1 MRDKKSVE
9 GNFQLGGAGS
19 QGDKKERWI
28 RSLLT
33 VISTLLIVAIL
44 AFLYSPKDR
53 SAEGAETKRKIGA
66 VYMTMNNPF
75 FEILSSEIQAV
86 TEENGDLLIVRNP
99 ALNVEKQIEQIYELL
114 ELGIEALIVN
124 PVDFV
129 EIKPALEEA
138 KKRNVIVVVVD
149 TNVYDQELVDCTVV
163 SDNYAAGTLCGDY
176 LASQQ
181 SGARIVLL
189 EHSKAKSAVDRMQG
203 FEDALAGNGNYEIVG
218 RAECAG
224 QLELAMPAVREI
236 IETGM
241 VFDTIFALNDPAAL
255 GAMAALKE
263 AEMLEGVSVYAVDGA
278 PEAKAMIKEGYMTA
292 TAAQFPVEIGR
303 IAAEN
308 MYLKLNGQEC
318 PTEVLVPVSLI
329 SKENIDEF
337 EIDRWQ

>member
-1 MRDKKSVE
+1 MRDEKSV
-9 GNFQLGGAGS
+9 GGDFQL
-19 QGDKKERWI
+19 DKEGRHENRKERWI
-28 RSLLT
+28 RNLLT
-33 VISTLLIVAIL
+33 LISGLLVAAIL
-44 AFLYSPKDR
+44 VFLYSPKDH

-75 FEILSSEIQAV
+75 FEILSSEIQSV

-114 ELGIEALIVN
+114 ELGVEALIVN
-124 PVDFV
+124 PVDFI

-138 KKRNVIVVVVD
+138 KKRNVIVIVVD
-149 TNVYDQELVDCTVV
+149 TNVYDQELADCTVV
-163 SDNYAAGTLCGDY
+163 SDNYAAGTLCGNY
-176 LASQQ
+176 LISQR

-203 FEDALAGNGNYEIVG
+203 FEDILDGNEKYEIVG

-224 QLELAMPAVREI
+224 QLELAMPAVQKL
-236 IETGM
+236 IETG
-241 VFDTIFALNDPAAL
+241 VLFDTIFALNDPAAL

-263 AEMLEGVSVYAVDGA
+263 AGMLEGVSVYAVDGA
-278 PEAKAMIKEGYMTA
+278 PEAKALIKEGYMTA

-308 MYLKLNGQEC
+308 MYLKLNGQDC

-329 SKENIDEF
+329 TKDNINEF